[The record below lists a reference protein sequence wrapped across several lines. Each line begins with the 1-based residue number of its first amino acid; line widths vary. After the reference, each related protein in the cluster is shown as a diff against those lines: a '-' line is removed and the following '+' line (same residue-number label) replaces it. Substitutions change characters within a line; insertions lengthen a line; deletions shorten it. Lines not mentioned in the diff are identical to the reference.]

1 MKWDW
6 EIGKSQPWFRVGT
19 RELLSYKDLILRFS
33 KRDLLASYQQ
43 TLIGPFWL
51 ILQPILTTVMYVIIF
66 SNVVK
71 ISTNGV
77 PPLLF
82 YLPGIIIWNY
92 FSECLSGA
100 MNTFQYNGHIFGKV
114 YFPRLIVPIS
124 QVITSS
130 FRMLIQLLIF
140 VIIYFFYKLHDNQLH
155 MSFGIIWMP
164 VALFLS
170 AGFSFGL
177 GLIISVMTAKYRD
190 LDSVMQFVLR
200 LFMFAVPVIYSSTIV
215 PETLRPLFWLN
226 PLTPA
231 IELVRFGFFG
241 TPIVPLTS
249 CLITCCLVILL
260 CVVGVIV
267 FKRNEIKV
275 MDTL

>member
-6 EIGKSQPWFRVGT
+6 QISKSQPWFRIGF
-19 RELLSYKDLILRFS
+19 RELLNYKDLILRFS
-33 KRDLLASYQQ
+33 KRDLIAGYQQ

-51 ILQPILTTVMYVIIF
+51 ILQPVLTTVTYVIIF

-82 YLPGIIIWNY
+82 YLPGIITWNY
-92 FSECLSGA
+92 FSECLIST

-114 YFPRLIVPIS
+114 YFPRLVVPIS

-130 FRMLIQLLIF
+130 FRMLIQFSIF
-140 VIIYFFYKLHDNQLH
+140 VIIYASYQAYNGPLPLNYGVVWL
-155 MSFGIIWMP
+155 P
-164 VALFLS
+164 VAWFLS
-170 AGFSFGL
+170 AGFAFSL
-177 GLIISVMTAKYRD
+177 GLMISVATAKYRD

-200 LFMFAVPVIYSSTIV
+200 LLMFAVPVIYSSTIV
-215 PETLRPLFWLN
+215 PAELRAYFWLN

-241 TPIVPLTS
+241 TPAVALSSSVIAVGIVAF
-249 CLITCCLVILL
+249 L
-260 CVVGVIV
+260 CFAGVII
-267 FKRNEIKV
+267 FKRNEIRV